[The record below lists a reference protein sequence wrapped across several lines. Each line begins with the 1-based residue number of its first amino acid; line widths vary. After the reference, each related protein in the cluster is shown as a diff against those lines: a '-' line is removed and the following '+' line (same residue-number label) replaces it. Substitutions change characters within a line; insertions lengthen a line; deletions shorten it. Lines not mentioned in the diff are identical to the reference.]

1 MRKIQDGKD
10 QNTIEYFHQGK
21 EKSRE
26 RSGLERV
33 VQIRENKVREF
44 GGGGHER
51 KKINM

>member
-1 MRKIQDGKD
+1 MRKIQDGRD
-10 QNTIEYFHQGK
+10 QNTMECFHQGK
-21 EKSRE
+21 EKSQE

-44 GGGGHER
+44 GGGHER